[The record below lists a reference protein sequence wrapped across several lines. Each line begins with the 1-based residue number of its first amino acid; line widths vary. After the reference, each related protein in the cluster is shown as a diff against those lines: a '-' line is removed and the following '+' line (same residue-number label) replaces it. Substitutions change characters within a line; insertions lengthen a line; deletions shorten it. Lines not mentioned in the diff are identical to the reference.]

1 MLTPGL
7 LDPAFRIYWDEMD
20 RCRSARAYWALL
32 HVTVCLP
39 DICAALQSANGETK
53 GSLYVAWSDQYLVD
67 PVLSGSE
74 CWQMRCK
81 VLHQGR
87 SSIAAQGRYAGF
99 SFAQPAANG
108 QVDHKRLEG
117 TTLVLDVG
125 MLAGE
130 MRAGV
135 ERWIRDLELHPSSDV
150 AANTQRNLPSL
161 IQVRQFPLPPIPG
174 VPLPLTP
181 TIINRSS

>member
-1 MLTPGL
+1 MLTLGL

-39 DICAALQSANGETK
+39 DICAALQSADGETK
-53 GSLYVAWSDQYLVD
+53 GALYVAWCDRYLID
-67 PVLSGSE
+67 PLLAGSE
-74 CWQMRCK
+74 RWQMRCR

-87 SSIAAQGRYAGF
+87 ASIAAQRRYAGF

-108 QVDHKRLEG
+108 KVDHRRLEG
-117 TTLVLDVG
+117 ATLVLDVG
-125 MLAGE
+125 MLAAE
-130 MRAGV
+130 MKTGV
-135 ERWIRDLELHPSSDV
+135 EQWIQHLEVHPSSVV

-161 IQVRQFPLPPIPG
+161 IQVRQFPLPPTPG
-174 VPLPLTP
+174 VPLPVTP

>member
-1 MLTPGL
+1 MLTSRL

-20 RCRSARAYWALL
+20 LCRPVRAYWALL

-39 DICAALQSANGETK
+39 DICAALQSADSETK
-53 GSLYVAWSDQYLVD
+53 GGLYVAWCDQYLVD

-74 CWQMRCK
+74 RWQMRCK

-87 SSIAAQGRYAGF
+87 ASIAAQGRYDGF
-99 SFAQPAANG
+99 SFVQPAANG

-135 ERWIRDLELHPSSDV
+135 EQWIKHLEMHPSSV
-150 AANTQRNLPSL
+150 EAANAQRNLASL

-174 VPLPLTP
+174 VPLPVTP

>member
-20 RCRSARAYWALL
+20 RCRSVRAYWALL

-39 DICAALQSANGETK
+39 DICAALGSADGETK
-53 GSLYVAWSDQYLVD
+53 GARYVAWCDQYLAE

-74 CWQMRCK
+74 RWQMRCK

-87 SSIAAQGRYAGF
+87 ASIAGGRYAGF

-108 QVDHKRLEG
+108 QVDHRRLEG
-117 TTLVLDVG
+117 ATLVLDVG
-125 MLAGE
+125 MLAAE
-130 MRAGV
+130 MTAGV
-135 ERWIRDLELHPSSDV
+135 RQWIQRHETNPSTSV
-150 AANTQRNLPSL
+150 AAYIERNLPSL
-161 IQVRQFPLPPIPG
+161 IRVRQFPLPPTAG
-174 VPLPLTP
+174 APLPVMP